1 MTNSGNSPSHW
12 PWFMIM
18 EQIVGNSLPAKA
30 TSDDDK
36 GITSSGAT
44 PKKLKRNASAITSP
58 VTQINKQ
65 PKISLKWRRVVFK
78 VSGAA
83 LAATAANNIL
93 YICTSINLSSEICT
107 IIVNSLFCC
116 ITMLIARE
124 VVMAYRS
131 GVEVAIVV
139 GGRNFG

>member
-12 PWFMIM
+12 PWFKIM
-18 EQIVGNSLPAKA
+18 EQIVDNSLPVKA
-30 TSDDDK
+30 TSDDDR

-44 PKKLKRNASAITSP
+44 PQKSKR
-58 VTQINKQ
+58 
-65 PKISLKWRRVVFK
+65 LKWRRVVFK

-83 LAATAANNIL
+83 LAGTAANNIDPK
-93 YICTSINLSSEICT
+93 
-107 IIVNSLFCC
+107 V

-124 VVMAYRS
+124 VAMAYRS

>member
-1 MTNSGNSPSHW
+1 MTNSGNSRSHW
-12 PWFMIM
+12 PWFKIM
-18 EQIVGNSLPAKA
+18 EQIVDNSLPAKA
-30 TSDDDK
+30 TSDDDR

-44 PKKLKRNASAITSP
+44 PQKSKRNASAITSP

-83 LAATAANNIL
+83 LAGTAANNIDPK
-93 YICTSINLSSEICT
+93 
-107 IIVNSLFCC
+107 

-124 VVMAYRS
+124 VAMACRS